1 MLTIEAKRRHAS
13 VNTKRLV
20 IGPGTWALWKAES
33 RRKKKVTDM
42 PILVIVG
49 LFIFFT
55 GVIVGV
61 MLCALT
67 EAFKSIEDLND
78 DDRHRSEH

>member
-1 MLTIEAKRRHAS
+1 
-13 VNTKRLV
+13 
-20 IGPGTWALWKAES
+20 
-33 RRKKKVTDM
+33 M

-78 DDRHRSEH
+78 DDRHRIEH